1 MNLHEHQAK
10 SLLRDYGLPIPQGGV
25 ATTPEEAAALAQV
38 LGGRGWA
45 VKAQIHAGRRKQAG
59 GVRLAQ
65 SRETVAEAAREL
77 LGRPLVTGQTGREG
91 LLVKSVYVETA
102 AEIEQEVY
110 LAALVDRAAG
120 CLTLIAS
127 PSGGEDVEAGLAD
140 GEGLVRLSPDA
151 GMAPKHADF
160 AAMAA
165 ALGLAGGTADDAA
178 GVFAAVWKA
187 FVELDAS
194 LIELNP
200 LAITKSGGLAVLDV
214 KMVLDDNALFRHPD
228 LEALRDE
235 DESDPQER
243 EAHRFEM
250 NYVRLDGDIGL
261 MVTGAG
267 LCLATIDMIKQRGGE
282 PANFMDVRPVASG
295 AQIAEGLRILLR
307 SPRVRV
313 ILVNAMGGGILR
325 CDTLAEGVAEAY
337 RTSARKVPIVFRGAG
352 TAKELGELTLGN
364 QGVPAA
370 VFDDLGEAVDEA
382 LRLTET
388 GVKTGAKTGKETG
401 GA

>member
-10 SLLRDYGLPIPQGGV
+10 DLLRGYGLPVPQGGV

-38 LGGRGWA
+38 LGGPGWT

-59 GVRLAQ
+59 GVRFAE
-65 SRETVAEAAREL
+65 SREAVADSAREL
-77 LGRPLVTGQTGREG
+77 LGRPLITGQTGRDG
-91 LLVKSVYVETA
+91 LLVKSVYVERT
-102 AEIEQEVY
+102 AEIEQEIY
-110 LAALVDRAAG
+110 LAALVDRTAG

-127 PSGGEDVEAGLAD
+127 PAGGEGVEADLAQGD
-140 GEGLVRLSPDA
+140 GLVRLSPEA
-151 GMAPKHADF
+151 GMAPEAAHF
-160 AAMAA
+160 AEMAA
-165 ALGLAGGTADDAA
+165 ALRLSGEVAERAA
-178 GVFAAVWKA
+178 AVFAAVWKA
-187 FVELDAS
+187 FLELDAS

-200 LAITKSGGLAVLDV
+200 LAVTKAGELAVLDV
-214 KMVLDDNALFRHPD
+214 KMVLDDNALFRHPT
-228 LEALRDE
+228 LAALRDE
-235 DESDPQER
+235 DEEDPQER

-267 LCLATIDMIKQRGGE
+267 LYLATIDMIKRRGGE

-295 AQIAEGLRILLR
+295 AQVAEGLRILLR

-337 RTSARKVPIVFRGAG
+337 RTSARKLPIVFRGAG
-352 TAKELGELTLGN
+352 TAKELGEMTLRN

-382 LRLTET
+382 LRL
-388 GVKTGAKTGKETG
+388 AKAG

>member
-10 SLLRDYGLPIPQGGV
+10 TLLRDYGLPVPQGGL
-25 ATTPEEAAALAQV
+25 ATTPEEASALAQV
-38 LGGRGWA
+38 LGGRTWA

-59 GVRLAQ
+59 GVRFAG
-65 SRETVAEAAREL
+65 SREAVGEAAREL

-91 LLVKSVYVETA
+91 LLVRSVYVEKS
-102 AEIEQEVY
+102 AEVEREIY
-110 LAALVDRAAG
+110 LAALVDRTVG
-120 CLTLIAS
+120 RLTLIAS
-127 PSGGEDVEAGLAD
+127 PTGGAEVEAGLAKA
-140 GEGLVRLSPDA
+140 ESLVRLSPEA
-151 GMAPKHADF
+151 GMSPETAHF

-165 ALGLAGGTADDAA
+165 ALGLSGDTAEAA
-178 GVFAAVWKA
+178 VEVFAEVWKA
-187 FVELDAS
+187 FLDLDAS

-200 LAITKSGGLAVLDV
+200 LAVTKDGELAVLDV
-214 KMVLDDNALFRHPD
+214 KMVLDDNALFRHPQ

-267 LCLATIDMIKQRGGE
+267 LCLATIDMIKRRGGE

-295 AQIAEGLRILLR
+295 PQIAEGLGILLR

-337 RTSARKVPIVFRGAG
+337 RTSARKLPIVFRGAG
-352 TAKELGELTLGN
+352 TAKELGEMTLRN

-382 LRLTET
+382 LRL
-388 GVKTGAKTGKETG
+388 AKTG

>member
-10 SLLRDYGLPIPQGGV
+10 TLLRDYGLPVPQGGL
-25 ATTPEEAAALAQV
+25 ATTPEEASALAQV
-38 LGGRGWA
+38 LGGRSWA

-59 GVRLAQ
+59 GVRFAEA
-65 SRETVAEAAREL
+65 REAVGEAAREL

-91 LLVKSVYVETA
+91 LLVKSVYVEKA
-102 AEIEQEVY
+102 AEVEREIY

-120 CLTLIAS
+120 RLTLIAS
-127 PSGGEDVEAGLAD
+127 PTGGEDVEAGLARA
-140 GEGLVRLSPDA
+140 ETLVQLSPEA
-151 GMAPKHADF
+151 GMAPETAHF
-160 AAMAA
+160 AAMAE
-165 ALGLAGGTADDAA
+165 ALGLSGDTAEAA
-178 GVFAAVWKA
+178 VRVFAGVWKA
-187 FVELDAS
+187 FLELDAS

-200 LAITKSGGLAVLDV
+200 LAVTKDGELAVLDV
-214 KMVLDDNALFRHPD
+214 KMVLDDNALFRHPQ

-267 LCLATIDMIKQRGGE
+267 LCLATIDMIKRRGGE

-295 AQIAEGLRILLR
+295 PQIAEGLGILLR

-337 RTSARKVPIVFRGAG
+337 RTSARKLPIVFRGAG
-352 TAKELGELTLGN
+352 TAKELGEMTLRN

-382 LRLTET
+382 LRL
-388 GVKTGAKTGKETG
+388 AKTG

>member
-10 SLLRDYGLPIPQGGV
+10 TLLRDYGLPIPQGGL
-25 ATTPEEAAALAQV
+25 ATTHEEASALAQV
-38 LGGRGWA
+38 LGGQSWA

-59 GVRLAQ
+59 GVRFAE
-65 SRETVAEAAREL
+65 SREAVAEAAREL

-91 LLVKSVYVETA
+91 LLVKSVYVEKA
-102 AEIEQEVY
+102 AEIEREIY

-127 PSGGEDVEAGLAD
+127 PTGGEDVEAGLAKA
-140 GEGLVRLSPDA
+140 ESLVRLSPEA
-151 GMAPKHADF
+151 GMAPETTHF

-165 ALGLAGGTADDAA
+165 ALGLSGDTAEAA
-178 GVFAAVWKA
+178 VQVFAQVWKA
-187 FVELDAS
+187 FLELDAS

-200 LAITKSGGLAVLDV
+200 LAITKSGELTVLDV
-214 KMVLDDNALFRHPD
+214 KMVLDDNALFRHPQ

-250 NYVRLDGDIGL
+250 NYVKLDGDIGL

-267 LCLATIDMIKQRGGE
+267 LCLATIDMIKRRGGE

-295 AQIAEGLRILLR
+295 AQIAEGLGILLR

-337 RTSARKVPIVFRGAG
+337 RTSARKLPIVFRGAG
-352 TAKELGELTLGN
+352 TAKELGEMTLRN

-382 LRLTET
+382 LRLT
-388 GVKTGAKTGKETG
+388 KTG

>member
-10 SLLRDYGLPIPQGGV
+10 TLLRDYGLPTPQGGI
-25 ATTPEEAAALAQV
+25 ATTPEEASALAQV
-38 LGGRGWA
+38 LGGQSWA
-45 VKAQIHAGRRKQAG
+45 VKAQVHAGRRKQAG
-59 GVRLAQ
+59 GVRFAE
-65 SRETVAEAAREL
+65 SRESVAEAAREL

-91 LLVKSVYVETA
+91 LLVKSVYVEKA
-102 AEIEQEVY
+102 AEIEREIY
-110 LAALVDRAAG
+110 LAALVDRTAG
-120 CLTLIAS
+120 RLTLIAS
-127 PSGGEDVEAGLAD
+127 PTGGEDVEAGLSKA
-140 GEGLVRLSPDA
+140 EALVRLSPEA
-151 GMAPKHADF
+151 GMVPETAHF
-160 AAMAA
+160 ASMAG
-165 ALGLAGGTADDAA
+165 ALGLSGDTAEAA
-178 GVFAAVWKA
+178 AEVFAGLWKA
-187 FVELDAS
+187 FLELDAS

-200 LAITKSGGLAVLDV
+200 LAITKSGELVVLDV
-214 KMVLDDNALFRHPD
+214 KMVLDDNALFRHPE

-267 LCLATIDMIKQRGGE
+267 LCLATIDMIKRRGGE

-295 AQIAEGLRILLR
+295 AQIAEGLGILLR
-307 SPRVRV
+307 SPRIRV

-337 RTSARKVPIVFRGAG
+337 RTSARKLPIVFRGAG
-352 TAKELGELTLGN
+352 TAKELGEMTLRN

-370 VFDDLGEAVDEA
+370 IFDDLGEAVDEA
-382 LRLTET
+382 LRL
-388 GVKTGAKTGKETG
+388 AKTG

>member
-10 SLLRDYGLPIPQGGV
+10 SLLRDYGLPSPQGGV
-25 ATTPEEAAALAQV
+25 ATTPEEASALAQV
-38 LGGRGWA
+38 LGGRSWA

-59 GVRLAQ
+59 GVRFAE

-91 LLVKSVYVETA
+91 LLVTSVYVEKA
-102 AEIEQEVY
+102 VEIEREIY

-127 PSGGEDVEAGLAD
+127 PTGGEDVEAGLAAA
-140 GEGLVRLSPDA
+140 EGLVRLSSDA
-151 GMAPKHADF
+151 GMDPEHTDF

-165 ALGLAGGTADDAA
+165 GLGLAGEAAKAAA

-187 FVELDAS
+187 FLAFDAS

-200 LAITKSGGLAVLDV
+200 LAVTKSGELAVLDV
-214 KMVLDDNALFRHPD
+214 KMVLDDNALFRHPE

-267 LCLATIDMIKQRGGE
+267 LCLATIDMIKRRGGE

-295 AQIAEGLRILLR
+295 AQIAEGLGILLR

-337 RTSARKVPIVFRGAG
+337 RTSARKLPIVFRGAG
-352 TAKELGELTLGN
+352 TAKELGEMTLRN

-382 LRLTET
+382 LRL
-388 GVKTGAKTGKETG
+388 AQAG